1 MGAYEVLDESK
12 AIYLFKNQL
21 LNREEYKKPT
31 TLNKWFFG
39 TDSDLDISYDIS
51 DRNWNRIKLSGW
63 NLGYMLP
70 QYRDFQPISNN
81 KNLDVCA
88 IYKAELPYNEEHK
101 LRNDLYYTNHRKSAW
116 NVLDSKFSSKK
127 DKLPYQE
134 YINTLYNSKVA
145 LSPYGMGEICFR
157 DFECMQFGTIIVKP
171 NMNRVNT
178 VPNIYE
184 DDETY
189 IAVDY
194 DWSNLNEKVDYIL
207 SDFNNLNQKI
217 NTNIRK
223 EFLEKYTYENLCMHW
238 YEIFSNLDKINKYE

>member
-1 MGAYEVLDESK
+1 M
-12 AIYLFKNQL
+12 
-21 LNREEYKKPT
+21 
-31 TLNKWFFG
+31 
-39 TDSDLDISYDIS
+39 
-51 DRNWNRIKLSGW
+51 
-63 NLGYMLP
+63 
-70 QYRDFQPISNN
+70 
-81 KNLDVCA
+81 
-88 IYKAELPYNEEHK
+88 
-101 LRNDLYYTNHRKSAW
+101 RNDLYYTNHRKSAW

-184 DDETY
+184 DDKTY